1 MPSKCIPL
9 HEVAMELVSSAP
21 ASAAA
26 LRVLKEMNGKDED
39 SNSDKTLTMNKQDAE
54 RVLADRLRQVAFAVC
69 LF

>member
-1 MPSKCIPL
+1 
-9 HEVAMELVSSAP
+9 MELVSSAP